1 MRLNK
6 LLQNLY
12 IYNESELF
20 YKNYYFT
27 KKNPELFKY
36 FIENID
42 KNYIFNNKLII
53 PEIYNEKTPQL
64 MKDETYFECTSKDNV
79 ILLKHNRYTPQFLHE
94 HIFFEMI
101 YVLSGKCDQL
111 IENQNISMKEGDIC
125 IISPGVKHSIGVFD
139 DSIVINVLIRR
150 STFEDAFFDFLRN
163 NNLLSSFFLN
173 NIYKDKQNDYIIFHT
188 NNNKDIEDSI
198 LDMFL
203 EYKKQDLYYN
213 NILNHLIMVFFA
225 KLLRDSF
232 IDIEVPILKKK
243 DNLRNSSII
252 TYIQDNYTDITLEE
266 LANKFHFST
275 PYCSKI
281 IKEITGYNFTQF
293 LQKIRLERAE
303 SLLINT
309 NIPIADISNS
319 VGYPNVEHFIRLFN
333 KKNKISPSKYRKN
346 INKLNDSFDLGS
358 KNMI

>member
-1 MRLNK
+1 MKFNK

-20 YKNYYFT
+20 YKNYHFT
-27 KKNPELFKY
+27 KQNPKLFKY
-36 FIENID
+36 FMESINKD
-42 KNYIFNNKLII
+42 YIFNNNLII

-64 MKDETYFECTSKDNV
+64 MKDETYFEHTSKDNV
-79 ILLKHNRYTPQFLHE
+79 ILLKHNRYTPQFVHK

-101 YVLSGKCDQL
+101 YVLSGNCEQIIGD
-111 IENQNISMKEGDIC
+111 QNISMIEGDLC
-125 IISPGVKHSIGVFD
+125 IISPEVKHSIGVFD

-150 STFEDAFFDFLRN
+150 NTFEDAFFDFLRN

-173 NIYKDKQNDYIIFHT
+173 SIYKDKQNDYIIFHT
-188 NNNKDIEDSI
+188 SNNKYIEDSI

-213 NILNHLIMVFFA
+213 NIINHLIMVFFA
-225 KLLRDSF
+225 KLLRDPL
-232 IDIEVPILKKK
+232 IDIEIPTIKKK

-252 TYIQDNYTDITLEE
+252 TYIQDNYTNVTLDD
-266 LANKFHFST
+266 LSNKFHFST
-275 PYCSKI
+275 PYCCKI

-333 KKNKISPSKYRKN
+333 KKNKISPSKYRKSA
-346 INKLNDSFDLGS
+346 NKLNDSFDLKS
-358 KNMI
+358 LP